1 MAVTKIEICCTC
13 PDDVAKS
20 REGGADRV
28 ELCMALSS
36 EGVTPSAGCISRSI
50 EAAKGLPVTVLIRP
64 CEGNFVYSQAD
75 IDAMVIDIRA
85 AQEKGA
91 SGVTIGALTADG
103 RIDTNAMA
111 QLISAAKPGLEVTF
125 HRAMDVC
132 RNPSGALE
140 ELIGLGCDRVLTS
153 GQAAS
158 CVEGIAQLAALV
170 KQAAGRIE
178 IMPGGGVRPENI
190 ALLQKATG
198 ARQFHSSAREKG
210 TKAAT
215 EPLFGIRPQPVDP
228 AIVKALK
235 ENTL

>member
-1 MAVTKIEICCTC
+1 MA
-13 PDDVAKS
+13 

-64 CEGNFVYSQAD
+64 CEGSFVYSQAD
-75 IDAMVIDIRA
+75 IDTMIIDIRTA
-85 AQEKGA
+85 REKGA

-103 RIDTNAMA
+103 DIDINAMT
-111 QLISAAKPGLEVTF
+111 QLINAAKPGLEVTF

-132 RNPSGALE
+132 RNPSEALE

-158 CVEGIAQLAALV
+158 CVEGTACLAALV

-198 ARQFHSSAREKG
+198 ARQFHSSARQ
-210 TKAAT
+210 KAIKDT
-215 EPLFGIRPQPVDP
+215 DKSLFGIRPQFVDS

-235 ENTL
+235 ENTQQIK